1 MCGIVGGFGHC
12 VNNDWVTDQTSKLAY
27 RGPDFQDDFKLSTQL
42 HLGSARLAMTDPLP
56 RSNQPFRT
64 KKSALIYN
72 GEIYNHKEIKTELES
87 LGEVFLTESDT
98 EVLIKSLEYWGS
110 DSYEKFQ
117 GMFAFAYYNFEEELL
132 VLGRDFLGKKPLY
145 YLITNDTIHWS
156 SSAKALRALLSD
168 DELCSTSIFDYF
180 ALGYTIDPITIDE
193 EILAVLPGHF
203 LEFKVINGV
212 LKEIKQ
218 AKSSFRRNSYSGEMK
233 LREIVTASV
242 ASRIEGHE
250 SIAIS
255 LSGGL
260 DSAIIALVASQM
272 DTNVTAYSASWP
284 DSDKNRYNEDSRR
297 ARQISS
303 KLGIEYREV
312 GIFHTKDLDKNLR
325 EYVTA
330 MEEPNS
336 NPSGLSM
343 LNLYKKISE
352 NGHRLVLTGDGA
364 DEIFGG
370 YPRYEALAKFPN
382 LIKLESPIIS
392 KILDRERTS
401 LNSRFLQL
409 LVSQSSNK
417 NFDNWLHWHWNFSP
431 KELQRLAPSLFPLSE
446 SQKLRKR
453 LSVVGPEIDANSI
466 SFNMQMDREIWL
478 SMESNRKLDRISMH
492 YSIEA
497 RSPFQ
502 DERVI
507 AYALNY
513 MESKKFKI
521 LGKGILRDSF
531 PELSGI
537 GIRDDKAGFIS
548 PVGHWLRGNPALVNR
563 ALKELSQ
570 KLPLDQNFL
579 NELENSPRKG
589 EFRKIMQLWSLV
601 VLSYWV
607 QESYGQ

>member
-1 MCGIVGGFGHC
+1 MCGIVGGYGNC
-12 VNNDWVTDQTSKLAY
+12 VDNAWVTNQTSRLAY
-27 RGPDFQDDFKLSTQL
+27 RGPDFQADLKLSNQL

-72 GEIYNHKEIKTELES
+72 GEIYNHNEIRTDLES
-87 LGEVFLTESDT
+87 LGEVFETESDT
-98 EVLIKSLEYWGS
+98 EVLIKSLDYWGS
-110 DSYEKFQ
+110 NSYEKFQ
-117 GMFAFAYYNFEEELL
+117 GMFAFAYFNFEVEKL

-145 YLITNDTIHWS
+145 YVIANDTLHWS
-156 SSAKALRALLSD
+156 SSAKSLRLLLSED
-168 DELCSTSIFDYF
+168 KLCSTSIFDYL
-180 ALGYTIDPITIDE
+180 ALGYTIDPSTIDE

-203 LEFKVINGV
+203 LEFKLTNGV

-218 AKSSFRRNSYSGEMK
+218 VKTSFTPNLNSEKKK
-233 LREIVTASV
+233 LREIVSAAV
-242 ASRIEGHE
+242 ESRIEGHE

-260 DSAIIALVASQM
+260 DSAIIALVASQK
-272 DTNVTAYSASWP
+272 DTHVTAYSASWP
-284 DSDKNRYNEDSRR
+284 DSDKTRYNEDSRR
-297 ARQISS
+297 ARQISGN
-303 KLGIEYREV
+303 LGIDYCEV
-312 GIFHTKDLDKNLR
+312 DIFQTKDLDKNLR
-325 EYVTA
+325 EYVIA

-343 LNLYKKISE
+343 LNLYKNISE

-370 YPRYEALAKFPN
+370 YPRYEALARFPN
-382 LIKLESPIIS
+382 LFKLDSSIIS
-392 KILDRERTS
+392 KILDQERTS
-401 LNSRFLQL
+401 INNRFLQL
-409 LVSQSSNK
+409 LVSQSANK
-417 NFDNWLHWHWNFSP
+417 NFDNWLHWHWNFTP
-431 KELQRLAPSLFPLSE
+431 KELQRLAPSLLPLSE

-453 LSVVGPEIDANSI
+453 LSVMEPAIDANSI

-478 SMESNRKLDRISMH
+478 GMESNRKLDRISMH

-502 DERVI
+502 DEQVI
-507 AYALNY
+507 AFALNY
-513 MESKKFKI
+513 MDSKNFKL

-531 PELSGI
+531 PELSDI

-548 PVGHWLRGNPALVNR
+548 PVGHWLRGNPVLVNR
-563 ALKELSQ
+563 ALKELSL
-570 KLPLDQNFL
+570 KIPLDQNFL

-607 QESYGQ
+607 QENNDK